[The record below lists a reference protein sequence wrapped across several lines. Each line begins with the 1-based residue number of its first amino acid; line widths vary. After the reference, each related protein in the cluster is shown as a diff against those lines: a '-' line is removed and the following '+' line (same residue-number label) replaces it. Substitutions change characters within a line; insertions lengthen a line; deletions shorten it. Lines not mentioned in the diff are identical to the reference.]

1 MITKALITFSELLDD
16 HLKRVFNLTEGIVSL
31 QSVMSN
37 SMSQVP
43 DNKIHI
49 FLANVERETAGGIVN
64 QRQSLAGNTQ
74 KSSSPEWNLNLYVMI
89 AACFSAKQYEM
100 ALRSISAAAG
110 FLQANNYFF
119 LQEKNTKIQVEPVN
133 LSTSELSN
141 LWSINGN
148 QYYPSLFFLMRNV
161 LIDSD
166 EINRLD
172 TRIRQI

>member
-1 MITKALITFSELLDD
+1 MIAKTLITFSELLDD
-16 HLKRVFNLTEGIVSL
+16 HLKRVFNLTESIVYL
-31 QSVMSN
+31 QSIMNN
-37 SMSQVP
+37 SISQMP

-49 FLANVERETAGGIVN
+49 FLSNIERETAGGITS
-64 QRQSLAGNTQ
+64 QRQALGNMQ
-74 KSSSPEWNLNLYVMI
+74 KNASPEWNLNLYVMI
-89 AACFSAKQYEM
+89 SACFNAKQYEM
-100 ALRSISAAAG
+100 ALRSISTVAC
-110 FLQANNYFF
+110 FLQANNHFV
-119 LQEKNTKIQVEPVN
+119 LQGKNAKIQVEPVN

-148 QYYPSLFFLMRNV
+148 QYYPSLFCLMRNV